1 MIDVRQHLDLPSGAS
16 STYYSLPLLEKSG
29 IARISRLPVSLRI
42 LLESVLRNRD
52 GRRIHDEDVEELARW
67 QPSAVRTAE
76 VPFVVGRVL
85 LQDFT
90 GVPLLVDLAAMRS
103 AVARRGGDV
112 ERVQPLVP
120 VDLVIDH
127 SVQVDYFG
135 RSEALQLNTEMEF
148 RRNGER
154 YRFLK
159 WGAQAFDGLRIVPP
173 GFGIC
178 HQVNLEFLARG
189 VLERDGVLYP
199 DTLVGTDS
207 HTTMVNGLGV
217 VGWGVGGIEA
227 EAAMLG
233 QPVYLLLPDVVG
245 VHLHGRLRE
254 GVTATDLVLHI
265 TELLRQARVVGKLV
279 EFHGE
284 GAASLP
290 VPDRATLGNM
300 APEYGAT
307 IGFFPVDE
315 QSCRYLQATGRSDE
329 QVETVRRYFQAQ
341 GLFGMP
347 ERGQCDYTTVLD
359 VDLDAVEPSVAGPKR
374 PQDRIAL
381 GRLKEQFLS
390 VLTSADG
397 YGKSAAEAA
406 RRVTV
411 HLGDAD
417 DPQPGGGEQS
427 IETLPDG
434 PAKDTNTLTE
444 TEMMNDRPTP
454 NRLGKASGQAA
465 RPLTCELAHGDVVI
479 AAITSCTNTSNP
491 TVMLAAGLLAK
502 KAVEYGLSVKPWVKT
517 SLAPGSRVVSAY
529 LDKTGLQP
537 FLDRLGF
544 NLVGFGCTT
553 CIGNSGP
560 LDRGLEEALTKND
573 LIAASV
579 LSGNRNFEAR
589 IHQSVKANFL
599 MSPPLVVAF
608 AIAGRIDVDLTREP
622 LAVVDGREVH
632 LRDVWP
638 SMQEVD
644 ALLGS
649 AFDPTEYRRVYAD
662 FAHQNPLWNQI
673 PAGTGHIYEW
683 DPASLY
689 IREPPY
695 FDPSMAVAPS
705 AEISGARALAI
716 FGDSI
721 TTDHISPAGAIQPAS
736 PAGGYLRGQGV
747 SVLDFNSY
755 GARRGNHEVMVRGT
769 FANVRIRNL
778 MVPGVE
784 GGITRHEPGGERMGI
799 YDAAERYRAEGVPLV
814 VLAGED
820 YGAGSSRDW
829 AAKGT
834 RLLGVRAVV
843 ARRFERIHRSNLIGM
858 GVLPCQFPEG
868 VSTQTLGL
876 DGTERFDLTAGA
888 PLRPRQ
894 TATLHIERRDGR
906 RESVALVLRIDTP
919 IEAAYFSAG
928 GILPYVLGQLLA
940 KAETAGSPEQEPT
953 P

>member
-1 MIDVRQHLDLPSGAS
+1 MIDTRQRLRLPSGTS
-16 STYYSLPLLEKSG
+16 RTYYSLPQLEQTG
-29 IARISRLPVSLRI
+29 IASLSRLPVSLRI
-42 LLESVLRNRD
+42 LLESVLRNLD
-52 GRRIHDEDVEELARW
+52 GRRIRDEDVEGLVSW
-67 QPSAVRTAE
+67 QPGAARTAE

-103 AVARRGGDV
+103 AVARRGLDI
-112 ERVQPLVP
+112 ERVQPSVP
-120 VDLVIDH
+120 VDLVVDH

-135 RSEALQLNTEMEF
+135 RGDALRLNSDMEF

-178 HQVNLEFLARG
+178 HQVNLEFLARN
-189 VLERDGVLYP
+189 VIEKDGVLYP

-207 HTTMVNGLGV
+207 HTPMINGLGV

-245 VHLHGRLRE
+245 VHLHGALRE
-254 GVTATDLVLHI
+254 GVTATDLVLRI
-265 TELLRQARVVGKLV
+265 TELLRQARVVGKFV
-279 EFHGE
+279 EYHGE
-284 GAASLP
+284 GAATLS

-315 QSCRYLQATGRSDE
+315 QTCRYLQATGRSDE
-329 QVETVRRYFQAQ
+329 HVETVRRYFQAQ

-347 ERGQCDYTTVLD
+347 ARGECDYSTVLD
-359 VDLDAVEPSVAGPKR
+359 VDLADIEPSVAGPKR

-381 GRLKEQFLS
+381 GHLKEQFLALLS
-390 VLTSADG
+390 SPDG
-397 YGKSAAEAA
+397 YGKPDA
-406 RRVTV
+406 RRRATV
-411 HLGDAD
+411 RLAEGKA
-417 DPQPGGGEQS
+417 PRPGGGEQS
-427 IETLPDG
+427 EDTLPDG
-434 PAKDTNTLTE
+434 RSQNTSTLTE
-444 TEMMNDRPTP
+444 AEMMNNRPTP
-454 NRLGKASGQAA
+454 NRLEHSSTHA
-465 RPLTCELAHGDVVI
+465 RRSSTVELTHGDVVI

-502 KAVEYGLSVKPWVKT
+502 KAIEHGLSTKPWVKT
-517 SLAPGSRVVSAY
+517 SLAPGSRVVSEY
-529 LDKTGLQP
+529 LTRTGLQP

-544 NLVGFGCTT
+544 NVVGFGCTT

-560 LDRGLEEALTKND
+560 LDRELEDTLMAND

-608 AIAGRIDVDLTREP
+608 ALAGRVDIDLTREP
-622 LAVVDGREVH
+622 LATANGREVY
-632 LRDVWP
+632 LRDLWP
-638 SMQEVD
+638 SLREID
-644 ALLGS
+644 ALLES
-649 AFDPTEYRRVYAD
+649 AFDPLEYRRVYAD
-662 FAHQNPLWNQI
+662 FAEQNPRWNQI
-673 PAGTGHIYEW
+673 PAGSGHLYEW
-683 DPASLY
+683 DAESLY

-695 FDPSMAVAPS
+695 FDGSMSAVPS
-705 AEISGARALAI
+705 AAFSGARALAI
-716 FGDSI
+716 FDDSI
-721 TTDHISPAGAIQPAS
+721 TTDHISPAGAIKATS
-736 PAGGYLRGQGV
+736 PAGDYLRERGV
-747 SVLDFNSY
+747 AAGDFNSY

-778 MVPGVE
+778 MVPDVE
-784 GGITRHEPGGERMGI
+784 GGITCHQPDGERMGI
-799 YDAAERYRAEGVPLV
+799 YDAAERYRAEGVPLIV
-814 VLAGED
+814 IAGQD

-834 RLLGVRAVV
+834 RLLGVRAVI
-843 ARRFERIHRSNLIGM
+843 ARGFERIHRSNLIGM
-858 GVLPCQFPEG
+858 GVLPCQLPEG
-868 VSTQTLGL
+868 VSAQSLALDGSEQFDLGL
-876 DGTERFDLTAGA
+876 GDLGRPGQRGT
-888 PLRPRQ
+888 LR
-894 TATLHIERRDGR
+894 IERRDGR
-906 RESVALVLRIDTP
+906 CESIPLLVRIDTP
-919 IEAAYFSAG
+919 IESAYFLAG
-928 GILPYVLGQLLA
+928 GIMPYVLEQLLA
-940 KAETAGSPEQEPT
+940 QQGRTAETH
-953 P
+953 

>member
-1 MIDVRQHLDLPSGAS
+1 MIDTRQRLPLPSGAS
-16 STYYSLPLLEKSG
+16 GTYYSLPLLEKAG
-29 IARISRLPVSLRI
+29 VVAAVSRLPVSLRI
-42 LLESVLRNRD
+42 LLESVLRNLD
-52 GRRIHDEDVEELARW
+52 GRRIRDEDVEELARW
-67 QPSAVRTAE
+67 QPTAARTAE

-103 AVARRGGDV
+103 AVLRRGRDV
-112 ERVQPLVP
+112 ARVQPLVP

-135 RSEALQLNTEMEF
+135 RDDALQHNMEMEF

-189 VLERDGVLYP
+189 VLEKNGVLYP

-207 HTTMVNGLGV
+207 HTPMVNGLGV

-245 VHLHGRLRE
+245 VHLHGRLRP

-265 TELLRQARVVGKLV
+265 TELLRRTDVVGKLV

-284 GAASLP
+284 GAASLS

-315 QSCRYLQATGRSDE
+315 QTCRYLQATGRSEDH
-329 QVETVRRYFQAQ
+329 VDTVRRYFQAQ
-341 GLFGMP
+341 GMFGMP

-359 VDLDAVEPSVAGPKR
+359 VTLDDVEPSVAGPKR
-374 PQDRIAL
+374 PQDRIPL

-390 VLTSADG
+390 LLTRPDG
-397 YGKSAAEAA
+397 YGKSASEAT
-406 RRVTV
+406 RRVEV
-411 HLGDAD
+411 RLGDATA
-417 DPQPGGGEQS
+417 PRPGGGDQS
-427 IETLPDG
+427 HDAVPDG
-434 PAKDTNTLTE
+434 RASNTNTFTE
-444 TEMMNDRPTP
+444 IEMMNNRPTP
-454 NRLGKASGQAA
+454 NRLA
-465 RPLTCELAHGDVVI
+465 RTGSTAERALTCELTHGDVVI

-491 TVMLAAGLLAK
+491 SVMLAAGLLAR
-502 KAVEYGLSVKPWVKT
+502 KAVERGLGVPPWVKT
-517 SLAPGSRVVSAY
+517 SLAPGSRVVSEY
-529 LDKTGLQP
+529 LTKTGLQP

-544 NLVGFGCTT
+544 ALVGFGCTT

-560 LDRGLEEALTKND
+560 LDAGLEEAIIEND
-573 LIAASV
+573 LIGASV

-622 LAVVDGREVH
+622 LARVDGREVY
-632 LRDVWP
+632 LRDIWP
-638 SMQEVD
+638 STDEID
-644 ALLGS
+644 ALLAS
-649 AFDPTEYRRVYAD
+649 AFDPAEYRRVYAD
-662 FAHQNPLWNQI
+662 FARQNPLWNQI
-673 PAGTGHIYEW
+673 PAAAGHVYEW

-695 FDPSMAVAPS
+695 FDPSMTAAPS
-705 AEISGARALAI
+705 ARISGARALAI

-736 PAGGYLRGQGV
+736 EAGAYLRDRGV
-747 SVLDFNSY
+747 PVADFNSY

-784 GGITRHEPGGERMGI
+784 GGVTRHQPDGERMDI
-799 YDAAERYRAEGVPLV
+799 YDAAERYRVEGVPLLV
-814 VLAGED
+814 MAGLD

-834 RLLGVRAVV
+834 RLLGVRAVI
-843 ARRFERIHRSNLIGM
+843 ARGFERIHRSNLIGM
-858 GVLPCQFPEG
+858 GVFPCQLPEG
-868 VSTQTLGL
+868 VSAQTLAL
-876 DGTERFDLTAGA
+876 DGTERFDLELDT
-888 PLRPRQ
+888 PLHPRQ
-894 TATLHIERRDGR
+894 PATLRVERTDGR
-906 RESVALVLRIDTP
+906 RESVPLVLRIDTP

-928 GILPYVLGQLLA
+928 GILPYVLEQLLA
-940 KAETAGSPEQEPT
+940 
-953 P
+953 

>member
-1 MIDVRQHLDLPSGAS
+1 MIDVRQRLPLPSGAS
-16 STYYSLPLLEKSG
+16 AAYYSLPQLQKRG
-29 IARISRLPVSLRI
+29 VADISRLPVSLRI
-42 LLESVLRNRD
+42 LLESVMRNHD
-52 GRRIHDEDVEELARW
+52 GHRIRDEDVEELARW
-67 QPSAVRTAE
+67 QPGAGRTAE

-103 AVARRGGDV
+103 EVARRGRDV

-135 RSEALQLNTEMEF
+135 RDEALPLNMEMEF

-189 VLERDGVLYP
+189 VLEKGGTLYP

-254 GVTATDLVLHI
+254 GVTATDLVLRI
-265 TELLRQARVVGKLV
+265 TELLRQAGVVGKFV

-284 GAASLP
+284 GAASLS

-315 QSCRYLQATGRSDE
+315 QSCRYLRATGRSD
-329 QVETVRRYFQAQ
+329 QHVETVRRYFQAQ
-341 GLFGMP
+341 ELFGMP
-347 ERGQCDYTTVLD
+347 QRGQCDYTSVLD
-359 VDLDAVEPSVAGPKR
+359 LDLGDVEPSVAGPKR

-381 GRLKEQFLS
+381 GQLKERFLS
-390 VLTSADG
+390 LLTSAAG
-397 YGKSAAEAA
+397 YGKPAGEAA
-406 RRVTV
+406 RLVEVR
-411 HLGDAD
+411 LGDAE
-417 DPQPGGGEQS
+417 PPRPGGGEQS
-427 IETLPDG
+427 DETVPNG
-434 PAKDTNTLTE
+434 GAQNTNTLTE
-444 TEMMNDRPTP
+444 IEMMNNRPTP
-454 NRLGKASGQAA
+454 NRLARESSRPAGAS
-465 RPLTCELAHGDVVI
+465 TNELAHGDVVI

-491 TVMLAAGLLAK
+491 AVMLAAGLLAK
-502 KAVEYGLSVKPWVKT
+502 KAVERGLNVKPWVKT
-517 SLAPGSRVVSAY
+517 SLAPGSRVVSEY
-529 LDKTGLQP
+529 LKKTGLQP

-560 LDRGLEEALTKND
+560 LDRGLEEALDKND

-622 LAVVDGREVH
+622 LAIVDGREVY
-632 LRDVWP
+632 LRELWP
-638 SMQEVD
+638 SMEEVD

-649 AFDPTEYRRVYAD
+649 AFDPAEYQRVYAD
-662 FAHQNPLWNQI
+662 FARQNPLWNQI
-673 PAGTGHIYEW
+673 PAGTGHLYEW

-695 FDPSMAVAPS
+695 FERSMAATPS
-705 AEISGARALAI
+705 SRISGARALAI
-716 FGDSI
+716 FGDSV
-721 TTDHISPAGAIQPAS
+721 TTDHISPAGAIQPTS
-736 PAGGYLRGQGV
+736 PAGGYLQQRSV
-747 SVLDFNSY
+747 SAQDFNSY

-778 MVPGVE
+778 MLPGVE
-784 GGITRHEPGGERMGI
+784 GGVTRHQPDGERMGI
-799 YDAAERYRAEGVPLV
+799 YDAAERYRAEGVPLIV
-814 VLAGED
+814 VAGQD

-834 RLLGVRAVV
+834 RLLGVRAVI
-843 ARRFERIHRSNLIGM
+843 ARGFERIHRSNLIGM
-858 GVLPCQFPEG
+858 GVFPCQLPEG
-868 VSTQTLGL
+868 VSAEALAL
-876 DGTERFDLTAGA
+876 DGTERFDLEMSA
-888 PLRPRQ
+888 PLRPGQ
-894 TATLHIERRDGR
+894 PAILHIERRDGR
-906 RESVALVLRIDTP
+906 RESVTLVVRIDTP

-928 GILPYVLGQLLA
+928 GILPYVLEQLLGQGVRGEA
-940 KAETAGSPEQEPT
+940 T

>member
-1 MIDVRQHLDLPSGAS
+1 MIDVRQRLQLPSGAS
-16 STYYSLPLLEKSG
+16 GIYYSLPLLEKIRGSSM
-29 IARISRLPVSLRI
+29 SRLPVSLRI
-42 LLESVLRNRD
+42 LIESVLRHHD
-52 GRRIHDEDVEELARW
+52 GRRIRDEDVEALVRWDPGAAR
-67 QPSAVRTAE
+67 TEE

-103 AVARRGGDV
+103 AVARRGFDV

-135 RSEALQLNTEMEF
+135 RQDALRLNTEMEF
-148 RRNGER
+148 HRNSER

-159 WGAQAFDGLRIVPP
+159 WGTQAFDGLRVIPP

-189 VLERDGVLYP
+189 VLEHNGVHYP

-207 HTTMVNGLGV
+207 HTPMINGLGV
-217 VGWGVGGIEA
+217 VGFGVGGIEA

-245 VHLHGRLRE
+245 VHLHGTLRE
-254 GVTATDLVLHI
+254 GVTATDLVLRV
-265 TELLRQARVVGKLV
+265 TEVLRQARVVGKFV
-279 EFHGE
+279 EYHGE
-284 GAASLP
+284 GAANLS

-307 IGFFPVDE
+307 IGYFPVDE
-315 QSCRYLQATGRSDE
+315 QTCRYLQATGRSDE
-329 QVETVRRYFQAQ
+329 HVETVRRYFQTQ
-341 GLFGMP
+341 DLFGMP
-347 ERGQCDYTTVLD
+347 KRGECDYTTVVD
-359 VDLDAVEPSVAGPKR
+359 VDLADIEPSVAGPKR

-381 GRLKEQFLS
+381 GQLKEQFLAL
-390 VLTSADG
+390 LTSPDG
-397 YGKSAAEAA
+397 YGKPDAAERA
-406 RRVTV
+406 TV
-411 HLGDAD
+411 RLAD
-417 DPQPGGGEQS
+417 GKAPRPGGGQQS
-427 IETLPDG
+427 EAVLPDG
-434 PAKDTNTLTE
+434 RAHNTSTLTE
-444 TEMMNDRPTP
+444 AEMMNNRPTP
-454 NRLGKASGQAA
+454 NRLEQSSTPSV
-465 RPLTCELAHGDVVI
+465 RPSTVEVAHGDVVI

-491 TVMLAAGLLAK
+491 AVMLGAGLLAK
-502 KAVEYGLSVKPWVKT
+502 KAIERGLEVKPWVKT
-517 SLAPGSRVVSAY
+517 SLAPGSRAVSEY
-529 LDKTGLQP
+529 LTKTGLQP

-544 NLVGFGCTT
+544 NVVGFGCTT

-560 LDRGLEEALTKND
+560 LDRELEDTINTKD

-608 AIAGRIDVDLTREP
+608 AIAGRIDIDLTREP
-622 LAVVDGREVH
+622 LASVDGRDVY
-632 LRDVWP
+632 LRDIWP
-638 SMQEVD
+638 SMQD
-644 ALLGS
+644 ITALLGA
-649 AFDPTEYRRVYAD
+649 AFDPNEYRRVYAD
-662 FAHQNPLWNQI
+662 FAQQNPLWNQI
-673 PAGTGHIYEW
+673 PAGAGNLYEW

-695 FDPSMAVAPS
+695 FAPSMAAAPA
-705 AEISGARALAI
+705 AEFSDARALAI
-716 FGDSI
+716 LDDSI
-721 TTDHISPAGAIQPAS
+721 TTDHISPAGAIRAAS
-736 PAGGYLRGQGV
+736 PAGDYLRERGV
-747 SVLDFNSY
+747 PVQDFNSY

-778 MVPGVE
+778 MVPGLE
-784 GGITRHEPGGERMGI
+784 GGITRHQPDDQRMGI
-799 YDAAERYRAEGVPLV
+799 YDAAEQYRAEGVPLIV
-814 VLAGED
+814 IAGQD

-834 RLLGVRAVV
+834 RLLGVRAVI
-843 ARRFERIHRSNLIGM
+843 ARGFERIHRSNLIGM

-868 VSTQTLGL
+868 VSAQTLSL
-876 DGTERFDLTAGA
+876 DGSETFNLVVAE

-894 TATLHIERRDGR
+894 PANLRIERRDGR
-906 RESVALVLRIDTP
+906 REAVPIRLRIDTP
-919 IEAAYFSAG
+919 IEVAYFLAG
-928 GILPYVLGQLLA
+928 GIMPYVLDQLLA
-940 KAETAGSPEQEPT
+940 DTSDTGPQRTE
-953 P
+953 

>member
-1 MIDVRQHLDLPSGAS
+1 MIDTRQRLPLSSGAS
-16 STYYSLPLLEKSG
+16 GTYYSLPLLEKAG
-29 IARISRLPVSLRI
+29 VVAAVSRLPVSLRI
-42 LLESVLRNRD
+42 LLESVLRNLD
-52 GRRIHDEDVEELARW
+52 GRRIRDEDVEELARW
-67 QPSAVRTAE
+67 QPTAARTAE

-103 AVARRGGDV
+103 AVLRRGRDV
-112 ERVQPLVP
+112 ARVQPLVP

-135 RSEALQLNTEMEF
+135 RDDALQHNMEMEF

-189 VLERDGVLYP
+189 VLEKNGVLYP

-207 HTTMVNGLGV
+207 HTPMVNGLGV

-245 VHLHGRLRE
+245 VHLHGRLRP

-265 TELLRQARVVGKLV
+265 TELLRRTDVVGKLV

-284 GAASLP
+284 GAASLS

-315 QSCRYLQATGRSDE
+315 QTCRYLQATGRSEDH
-329 QVETVRRYFQAQ
+329 VDTVRRYFQAQ
-341 GLFGMP
+341 GMFGMP

-359 VDLDAVEPSVAGPKR
+359 VTLDAVEPSVAGPKR
-374 PQDRIAL
+374 PQDRIPL

-390 VLTSADG
+390 LLTRPDG
-397 YGKSAAEAA
+397 YGKSAREAT
-406 RRVTV
+406 RRVEV
-411 HLGDAD
+411 RLGDATA
-417 DPQPGGGEQS
+417 PRPGGGDQS
-427 IETLPDG
+427 HDPVPDG
-434 PAKDTNTLTE
+434 RASNTNTFTE
-444 TEMMNDRPTP
+444 IEMMNNRPTP
-454 NRLGKASGQAA
+454 NRLA
-465 RPLTCELAHGDVVI
+465 RTGSTAERALTCELTHGAVVI

-491 TVMLAAGLLAK
+491 SVMLAAGLLAK
-502 KAVEYGLSVKPWVKT
+502 NAVERGLGVGPWVKT
-517 SLAPGSRVVSAY
+517 SLAPGSRVVSEY
-529 LDKTGLQP
+529 LTKTGLQP

-544 NLVGFGCTT
+544 ALVGFGCTT

-560 LDRGLEEALTKND
+560 LDPGLEEAIIKND
-573 LIAASV
+573 LIGASV

-622 LAVVDGREVH
+622 LARVDGREVYLH
-632 LRDVWP
+632 DIWP
-638 SMQEVD
+638 SPEAID
-644 ALLGS
+644 ALLAS
-649 AFDPTEYRRVYAD
+649 AFDPAEYRRVYAD
-662 FAHQNPLWNQI
+662 FARQNPLWNQI
-673 PAGTGHIYEW
+673 PATTGHGYEW

-695 FDPSMAVAPS
+695 FDPSMTAAPS
-705 AEISGARALAI
+705 ARISGARALAI

-721 TTDHISPAGAIQPAS
+721 TTDHISPAGAIHPTS
-736 PAGGYLRGQGV
+736 EAGAYLRDRGV
-747 SVLDFNSY
+747 PVSDFNSY

-784 GGITRHEPGGERMGI
+784 GGVTRHQPDGERMAI
-799 YDAAERYRAEGVPLV
+799 YDAAERYRVEGVPLLV
-814 VLAGED
+814 MAGLD

-834 RLLGVRAVV
+834 RLLGVRAVI
-843 ARRFERIHRSNLIGM
+843 ARGFERIHRSNLIGM
-858 GVLPCQFPEG
+858 GVFPCQLPEG
-868 VSTQTLGL
+868 VSAQTLAL
-876 DGTERFDLTAGA
+876 DGTERFDLELGT
-888 PLRPRQ
+888 PLHPRQ
-894 TATLHIERRDGR
+894 PATLRVERTDGR
-906 RESVALVLRIDTP
+906 REAVPLVLRIDTP

-928 GILPYVLGQLLA
+928 GILPYVLEQLLA
-940 KAETAGSPEQEPT
+940 
-953 P
+953 